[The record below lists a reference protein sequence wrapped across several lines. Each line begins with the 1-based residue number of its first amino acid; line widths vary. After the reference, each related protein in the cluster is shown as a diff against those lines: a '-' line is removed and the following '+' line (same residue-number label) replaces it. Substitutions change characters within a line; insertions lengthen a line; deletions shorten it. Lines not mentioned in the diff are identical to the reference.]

1 MRLTSMVKSS
11 GCAAKLN
18 PADLEKTLKK
28 LHPFSSENLIVGF
41 ETNDDALVYKVNDD
55 LVMVSSLDFFPPMV
69 DDPYTFGMIAAANS
83 ISDIYAMGAT
93 PSVAMNITCFPS
105 CIPLDILKEIL
116 QGGID
121 KAKEAG
127 VTIAGGHTIED
138 STPKYGLSVTGF
150 AHPNEILKNCSCSD
164 GDLLVLT
171 KPLGV
176 GLINTAA
183 KVDLATKASKKIAEE
198 SMMQLNK
205 YAKECLAGLNIH
217 SLTDITGFGLA
228 GHSYEMAK
236 SAQKTIEIYSSSLP
250 IIPGAIELA
259 RQGIIPA
266 GTYNNQNYLDGKYS
280 YNGINQAIIDVIFD
294 PQTSGGFLV
303 SLPEKDAHTYLRRC
317 EEFTQYASIV
327 GKVVPKKDKDIIIR

>member
-1 MRLTSMVKSS
+1 MRLTKMVKTS

-18 PADLEKTLKK
+18 PTALEKTLKG
-28 LHPFSSENLIVGF
+28 LIPYSNDNLIVDY
-41 ETNDDALVYKVNDD
+41 TNNDDALVYKINDD
-55 LVMVSSLDFFPPMV
+55 IFLVSSVDFFPPMV
-69 DDPYTFGMIAAANS
+69 DDPYTFGQIAAANS

-93 PSVAMNITCFPS
+93 PHIAMNITCFPS
-105 CIPLDILKEIL
+105 CVPLYILKEIL

-127 VTIAGGHTIED
+127 VVIAGGHTIED
-138 STPKYGLSVTGF
+138 STPKYGLSVSGF
-150 AHPNEILKNCSCSD
+150 AKSSEILTNSTCEE

-183 KVDLATKASKKIAEE
+183 KVDLADEKSKKIAEN

-205 YAKECLAGLNIH
+205 YAKECLSELTVH

-228 GHSYEMAK
+228 GHSYEMAHG
-236 SAQKTIEIYSSSLP
+236 SNKTIEIYSSSLP
-250 IIPGAIELA
+250 IIDGAISLA
-259 RQGIIPA
+259 KQGIIPE
-266 GTYNNQNYLDGKYS
+266 GTYNNRQYLEGNYITKNINEYLLD
-280 YNGINQAIIDVIFD
+280 IIFD

-303 SLPEKDAHTYLRRC
+303 SLPEMDAQKYLRRC
-317 EEFTQYASIV
+317 ESFTEYARIV
-327 GKVVPKKDKDIIIR
+327 GKVVKKGKKSLIIR